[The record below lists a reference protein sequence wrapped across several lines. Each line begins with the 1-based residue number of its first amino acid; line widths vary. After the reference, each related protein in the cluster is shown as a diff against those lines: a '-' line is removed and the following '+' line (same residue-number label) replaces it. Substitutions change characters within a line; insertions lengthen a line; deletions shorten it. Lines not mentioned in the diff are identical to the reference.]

1 MLFRQIS
8 VRIPNNFYL
17 TFIKHLFQEKN
28 AILKFNL
35 FNPLRNMKKNL
46 SFLSLLLL
54 STAIFAQKDIQKKI
68 QTQFIMAENGSTI
81 TLDEGTFVFTGSL
94 SMEGKKNI
102 TIKGKGKDKTI
113 LSFKDQTDGAEGI
126 RVSNA
131 ENITIEDLT
140 VQDSKGDA
148 IKTMNVMGI
157 TFRNVKTEWTGKPK
171 AENGS
176 YGLYP
181 VQCEK
186 VLIEGC
192 EAIGASDAGIYVG
205 QSKNIIVRKSR
216 AYHNVAG
223 IEIENSINAEVYE
236 NEATE
241 NTGGVLVFDLPDLIL
256 KKGGYTKVYNNNI
269 HHNNFVNFAPKGN
282 IVGKVPDGTGVL
294 ILAANH
300 VEIFDN
306 QIINNKSMGVGV
318 ISYFTT
324 ENKIKDKA
332 YYPYSEAINI
342 HDNVFERKKVR
353 ATGKGRFGQIY
364 RFKLH
369 FGKKVPHILWDGIV
383 DKKNPNPVLC
393 IQNNKNESFANM
405 DVEHD
410 FKNVSRDVSL
420 YKCK

>member
-1 MLFRQIS
+1 
-8 VRIPNNFYL
+8 
-17 TFIKHLFQEKN
+17 
-28 AILKFNL
+28 
-35 FNPLRNMKKNL
+35 MKKTSFLL
-46 SFLSLLLL
+46 SFLLIS
-54 STAIFAQKDIQKKI
+54 AMGFAQKDVQKRY

-81 TLDEGTFVFTGSL
+81 QLDEGSFTFSASL

-113 LSFKDQTDGAEGI
+113 LSFKGQTEGAEGI

-131 ENITIEDLT
+131 ENIIIEDLT

-148 IKTMNVMGI
+148 VKTMNVKGI
-157 TFRNVKTEWTGKPK
+157 TFRNVKTEWTGAPK
-171 AENGS
+171 KENGS

-205 QSKNIIVRKSR
+205 QSKDIIVRNSR

-223 IEIENSINAEVYE
+223 IEIENSLNADVYE

-241 NTGGVLVFDLPDLIL
+241 NTGGILVFDLPDLIL
-256 KKGGYTKVYNNNI
+256 KKGGYTRVYKNNI
-269 HHNNFVNFAPKGN
+269 HHNNLPNFAPKGN

-306 QIINNKSMGVGV
+306 QIINNKSVSTGI

-324 ENKIKDKA
+324 ENPIKDPT
-332 YYPYSEAINI
+332 YYPYPEAINI
-342 HDNVFERKKVR
+342 HDNVYEREHVK
-353 ATGKGRFGQIY
+353 ATKKGRFGQMY
-364 RFKLH
+364 RFKLR
-369 FGKKVPHILWDGIV
+369 FGKDVPHIQWDGVV
-383 DKKNPNPVLC
+383 DAKNPSKVLC
-393 IQNNKNESFANM
+393 IKNNKNASFANL
-405 DVEHD
+405 DVNHN
-410 FKNVSRDVSL
+410 FKNVSRDISAHDCSL
-420 YKCK
+420 ESIKMAKID